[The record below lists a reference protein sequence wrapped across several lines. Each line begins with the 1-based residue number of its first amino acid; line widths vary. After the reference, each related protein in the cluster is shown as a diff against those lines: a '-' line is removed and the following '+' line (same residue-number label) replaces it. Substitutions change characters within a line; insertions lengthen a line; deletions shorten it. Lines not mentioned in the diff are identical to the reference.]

1 MLIFTPVEC
10 QLVISK
16 TSMWKK
22 VYFIFISNRG
32 KTVFPD
38 NSCENLWMGP
48 QIAKDKKHSGTK
60 SEQEKF
66 GGKSIY
72 EIGNQST

>member
-1 MLIFTPVEC
+1 
-10 QLVISK
+10 
-16 TSMWKK
+16 MWKK